1 MMNKSEAEKV
11 IKDTIEYANEEIKRS
26 KKKNLKLSLIVF
38 GILIFLIVLYFGIF
52 KYETPVKYNDKLI
65 KVNIPD
71 DGGLDIYVNLEN
83 YKRVKAV
90 LVKTSDNTY
99 DLYINVTSTLSNKMF
114 NDNDKSDNFLRVG
127 NGIIV
132 DFESGELRGY
142 IPHGYKSYVIK
153 HIYYIDNLSN
163 KISTMDD
170 NELINYKNKV
180 LVWSR

>member
-1 MMNKSEAEKV
+1 MNKNDAEKV
-11 IKDTIEYANEEIKRS
+11 IKDTIEYANEEIERN
-26 KKKNLKLSLIVF
+26 KKKYLKR
-38 GILIFLIVLYFGIF
+38 IFVVVGFALFLLMLFFVLF
-52 KYETPVKYNDKLI
+52 KYEIPVKYDNKLI
-65 KVNIPD
+65 DVKKPI
-71 DGGLDIYVNLEN
+71 DGGLDIYVNKDN
-83 YKRVKAV
+83 YKRVNAV

>member
-1 MMNKSEAEKV
+1 MNKNDAEKV
-11 IKDTIEYANEEIKRS
+11 IKDTIEYANEEIERN
-26 KKKNLKLSLIVF
+26 KKKYLKR
-38 GILIFLIVLYFGIF
+38 IFVVVGFALFLLMLFFVLF
-52 KYETPVKYNDKLI
+52 KYEIPVKYDNKLI
-65 KVNIPD
+65 DVKKPI
-71 DGGLDIYVNLEN
+71 DGGLDIYVNKDN
-83 YKRVKAV
+83 YKRVNAV

-163 KISTMDD
+163 KVSTMDD